1 MRALILGGSRFIGRR
16 LADALLE
23 AGHSVTLFNRGRT
36 GDGLGDRVRRL
47 AGDRGSDRDLSR
59 TLDGLTFDAAWDF
72 LCYDADDARLAV
84 AHLGGR
90 VGRLVH
96 ISTGSVY
103 WCTGDFPCPVPEEE
117 FARHG
122 DFAERPGSIEYAY
135 GYAKRKAEEVLM
147 EAHRGGKL
155 AVTIVRP
162 PVVAGEDEPAL
173 RYASYCHRLEDG
185 LPLIL
190 PDGGFTPFRHVY
202 ADDLAGALARIPEL
216 PGTAGR
222 AYNLASPEIL
232 SVRRLTID
240 IAALLRRTPDL
251 VEVPMPVLAALAPD
265 EPEPAAFSPF
275 TQRAPQIPAIDR
287 AIRELDWSPT
297 PYPVWLES
305 VVRWWV
311 DEGKPAGLVPPQMKH
326 RPKEVAM
333 AAEYRKRLGY

>member
-1 MRALILGGSRFIGRR
+1 MRALVLGGSRFIGRR
-16 LADALLE
+16 LALQLAE
-23 AGHSVTLFNRGRT
+23 AGHDVALFNRGRT
-36 GDGLGDRVRRL
+36 PDGLGDRVRRL
-47 AGDRGSDRDLSR
+47 VGDRRSDADLSR
-59 TLDGLTFDAAWDF
+59 ALSGLTFDAAWDF
-72 LCYDADDARLAV
+72 LCYDAVDAARAV
-84 AHLGGR
+84 SSLTDR
-90 VGRLVH
+90 VGRLTH

-103 WCTGDFPCPVPEEE
+103 WCTGDFPCPVSEEE
-117 FARHG
+117 FDRHG
-122 DFAERPGSIEYAY
+122 DFAEAPGSIEYAY

-173 RYASYCHRLEDG
+173 RYASYCRRLEDG
-185 LPLIL
+185 SPLIL

-202 ADDLAGALARIPEL
+202 AGDLARALARIPEL
-216 PGTAGR
+216 PGAAGR

-232 SVRRLTID
+232 SVRGLTID
-240 IAALLRRTPDL
+240 IAALLGRTPDL
-251 VEVPMPVLAALAPD
+251 VEVPTPVLRALAPD

-287 AIRELDWSPT
+287 AIRELGWSPT
-297 PYPVWLES
+297 PYPAWLES

-311 DEGKPAGLVPPQMKH
+311 DEGRPAGLVPPQMRH

-333 AAEYRKRLGY
+333 AAEYRKRLA